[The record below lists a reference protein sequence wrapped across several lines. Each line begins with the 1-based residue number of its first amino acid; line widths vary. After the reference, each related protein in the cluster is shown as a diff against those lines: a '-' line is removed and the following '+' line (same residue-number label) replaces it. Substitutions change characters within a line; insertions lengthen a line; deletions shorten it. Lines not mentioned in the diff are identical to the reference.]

1 MFYFRGR
8 FCVYKPAHG
17 PLLLMKTASVRS
29 MELRMR
35 FIKLSRGFSVVATGL
50 VALLS
55 MPAARAE
62 YELNMT
68 QGVTPISHQLY
79 GLHMLVLWICV
90 IIGVVV
96 FGAMAWSIIHHRK
109 SKGAVSA
116 NFHESTTVEIVWT
129 VVPLLIL
136 IGIAI
141 PATGTLLELEDAKT
155 DADITLQV
163 TGIQWK
169 WKYTFVDE
177 DVSFISSLA
186 QTSRDVMSDP
196 TDNENYLLE
205 VDNQLVLP
213 IGKKIRFLFHS
224 NDVIHAWW
232 VPDLAVKQDSIPG
245 FINDSWAIIEKPGI
259 YRGQCAEL
267 CGKDH
272 GFMPIVVNAVS
283 EPEYEEWLAGMKAE
297 AAAAAAAADEE
308 WSMQDL
314 VARGETIY
322 QANCSACHG
331 PTGAGIPGAFPAMTG
346 SPVVTGPAAGHI
358 DILVNGVAGTSMA
371 AFKNQLNDVDIAA
384 VITYERN
391 RLGNSV
397 GDTVQPSA
405 IKNAR

>member
-1 MFYFRGR
+1 MIFN
-8 FCVYKPAHG
+8 
-17 PLLLMKTASVRS
+17 
-29 MELRMR
+29 
-35 FIKLSRGFSVVATGL
+35 KLSRGFSVVATGL

-55 MPAARAE
+55 MPVARAE
-62 YELNMT
+62 YGLNMT
-68 QGVTPISHQLY
+68 QGVTPISQELY
-79 GLHMLVLWICV
+79 SLHMLVFWVCV
-90 IIGVVV
+90 VIGVIV

-109 SKGAVSA
+109 SKGAVAA
-116 NFHESTTVEIVWT
+116 NFHESTTVEVLWT

-141 PATGTLLELEDAKT
+141 PATGTLLDLEDAKT
-155 DADITLQV
+155 NADITLQV

-186 QTSRDVMSDP
+186 QSSRDVISDP
-196 TDNENYLLE
+196 TGHENYLLE
-205 VDNQLVLP
+205 VDKPLVLP
-213 IGKKIRFLFHS
+213 VGKKIRFLFHS

-232 VPDLAVKQDSIPG
+232 VPALAVKQDSIPG
-245 FINDSWAIIEKPGI
+245 FINDSWALIEKPGV

-283 EPEYEEWLAGMKAE
+283 EPEYKEWLAGMKAE
-297 AAAAAAAADEE
+297 AAAAASAADQE

-314 VARGETIY
+314 LARGETVY

-331 PTGAGIPGAFPAMTG
+331 PTGAGVPGAFPAMTG
-346 SPVVTGPAAGHI
+346 SAI
-358 DILVNGVAGTSMA
+358 VNGDAAAHVDIVVNGKTGTAMS
-371 AFKNQLNDVDIAA
+371 AFKAQLNDVDIAA
-384 VITYERN
+384 AITYERN
-391 RLGNSV
+391 SFGNSV
-397 GDTVQPSA
+397 GDTVQPST